1 MLYGAIIGGIAG
13 SRFEFAP
20 APEKNFELFDL
31 SDSFT
36 DDSILTIAIYEAV
49 KFIKE
54 HNITLDSRIREVFRS
69 KLQYY
74 GKLYPCPKGGYGSMF
89 LSWLERNSDK
99 PYNSCGNGS
108 AMRVSSI
115 GWLYDTLEETEYM
128 AELSAAVTHNHPE
141 GMKGAKAIAGAIFLA
156 RTGHAK
162 KDIKKYIENLGY
174 TIVTCKHISSRFE
187 PKCQETVPICIS
199 AFLEGNSYEDVIR
212 TVISIGGDTDT
223 NGCIAGSVAEAFYG
237 IPQELINRCDVY
249 LDEKLLKIV
258 KEANQM

>member
-1 MLYGAIIGGIAG
+1 MLYGAIIGDIAG

-108 AMRVSSI
+108 AMRIAPV
-115 GWLYDTLEETEYM
+115 GWAFDKEKDIFAVAQKS
-128 AELSAAVTHNHPE
+128 AECTHNHPE
-141 GMKGAKAIAGAIFLA
+141 GIKGAQATALSIFLA
-156 RTGHAK
+156 RHGASPSE
-162 KDIKKYIENLGY
+162 IK
-174 TIVTCKHISSRFE
+174 
-187 PKCQETVPICIS
+187 
-199 AFLEGNSYEDVIR
+199 NSH
-212 TVISIGGDTDT
+212 
-223 NGCIAGSVAEAFYG
+223 
-237 IPQELINRCDVY
+237 
-249 LDEKLLKIV
+249 
-258 KEANQM
+258 